1 MQGDIYIRNNL
12 PGVPAKVFYATID
25 AAVAAAVANDVIVI
39 ESGDYTLVGPVDIT
53 KPGISII
60 GDGNVTINGAPLA
73 DYCFRITL
81 GVLKSTAGITIANLT
96 INHSDDATQMGI
108 QIVNT
113 GATKKINLYLSDVEF
128 GSDGG
133 DSIHQYHGDLTA
145 AIRIYC
151 IRCTTEGPVNL
162 VVGNAGDR
170 FRFAYGNL
178 RGGLVSD
185 AGAYAAEILIAWST
199 LLLNSIT
206 GGASQ
211 QRVIFV
217 ACVTET
223 DADPNVYLGAVAG
236 DVQTQTPQIA
246 LIPGA

>member
-1 MQGDIYIRNNL
+1 MQGDIYIRNNT
-12 PGVPAKVFYATID
+12 PGMPAKVFYQTID
-25 AAVAAAVANDVIVI
+25 AAIAAAAANDVIII
-39 ESGDYTLVGPVDIT
+39 ESGDYTLLGPCDIT
-53 KPGISII
+53 KPGVSII
-60 GDGNVTINGAPLA
+60 GEGNVTINGAPLA

-81 GVLKSTAGITIANLT
+81 GVLKATAGITMKNLT
-96 INHSDDATQMGI
+96 INHDDDATQMGI
-108 QIVNT
+108 QIINT
-113 GATKKINLYLSDVEF
+113 GATKKINLYLSDIEF

-133 DSIHQYHGDLTA
+133 DSIHQHHADTSA
-145 AIRIYC
+145 AIRVYC
-151 IRCTTEGPVNL
+151 TRCTTEGPVNL

-170 FRFAYGNL
+170 FRFGYGNL

-206 GGASQ
+206 GGHAN

-236 DVQTQTPQIA
+236 DVQTQTPQLA